1 MEKKLTV
8 DDARQSLTAH
18 AAEKG
23 AQVHEKY
30 GPDIGW
36 NELQKLLE
44 DRTVVR
50 YPVEIVF
57 DAKSLHEGE
66 FAFPQLKSERPE
78 DGFTIFVH
86 PFFSLQP
93 NRVPFLVLYH
103 LVVVNYGDFA
113 SPEDAELFGANALGI
128 SKEDYYNTLC
138 EMADEI
144 TWSA

>member
-1 MEKKLTV
+1 MERKLTV

-23 AQVHEKY
+23 AQLREKY
-30 GPDIGW
+30 GPDIRW
-36 NELQKLLE
+36 NELLKILD

-57 DAKSLHEGE
+57 DAKPLREGE
-66 FAFPQLKSERPE
+66 FAFPQPKGGRPE

-93 NRVPFLVLYH
+93 QRVPYLVLYH

-113 SPEDAELFGANALGI
+113 SSDDAESFGASALGI
-128 SKEDYYNTLC
+128 SKDDYYHTLC
-138 EMADEI
+138 AMIDEI
-144 TWSA
+144 TWPD

>member
-8 DDARQSLTAH
+8 DDAKQSLTAH

-30 GPDIGW
+30 GPEIGW
-36 NELQKLLE
+36 TELQAILE

-50 YPVEIVF
+50 YPVEVVF
-57 DAKSLHEGE
+57 DAKPLHEGE
-66 FAFPQLKSERPE
+66 FAFPQPKGENPE
-78 DGFTIFVH
+78 DGFTMFVH

-93 NRVPFLVLYH
+93 NRVPHLVFYH

-128 SKEDYYNTLC
+128 AKEDYYNTLC

-144 TWSA
+144 SWAA